1 MAKQINLSQLTDE
14 ELLLYYKEALEE
26 HTYCYG
32 AQFARKIS
40 INSLYGA
47 LSNSFFRWFD
57 SRLSESIT
65 KTGQLTIRWVERAL
79 NKHLNKVCGTEH
91 VKYVIYCDTDSVAGD
106 TLVYANGQKV
116 KISDLY
122 DLVAKD
128 GTFIKNE
135 VDNYVVK
142 PSQIINTLSYNGS
155 DIVSKPINYVMK
167 HKVKKRMFLIKVDG
181 REVKVTEDHSLVVE
195 RDGNLLEVRATEVQP
210 TDKFICINHKT
221 SNFEIID
228 LGIEEIDV
236 YDIEVEEYHTFFAND
251 ILVHNSNY
259 ITLSNF
265 VKKFIKDTDIQK
277 IVDKLDLYCEKELQ
291 TVIDSSFKELTEL
304 FNHREQVLVMKR
316 ENIASR
322 GFWTAKKRYALNVY
336 DSEGTRYQEPELKV
350 QGLESV
356 KSSMPRA
363 VRGLVSDA
371 LKVILNKTESELH
384 EFIDKARQDFYARP
398 FEEITYTKST
408 NNLAKYSSSATIY
421 QKGCPINVRGA
432 LMYNHLIKT
441 HRLQD
446 KYELIGEGDKIKFV
460 YLSMPNPTGQNV
472 IAAPYDLPTE
482 FGLDPYLDKRLQFN
496 KAFVAPVQ
504 AMTDAIGW
512 NIEPISNLDSLFDD

>member
-91 VKYVIYCDTDSVAGD
+91 VKYVIYCDTD
-106 TLVYANGQKV
+106 
-116 KISDLY
+116 
-122 DLVAKD
+122 
-128 GTFIKNE
+128 
-135 VDNYVVK
+135 
-142 PSQIINTLSYNGS
+142 
-155 DIVSKPINYVMK
+155 
-167 HKVKKRMFLIKVDG
+167 
-181 REVKVTEDHSLVVE
+181 
-195 RDGNLLEVRATEVQP
+195 
-210 TDKFICINHKT
+210 
-221 SNFEIID
+221 
-228 LGIEEIDV
+228 
-236 YDIEVEEYHTFFAND
+236 
-251 ILVHNSNY
+251 SNY

-371 LKVILNKTESELH
+371 LKVILNKNESELH

-441 HRLQD
+441 HGLQD

-472 IAAPYDLPTE
+472 IAAPYDLPSE